1 MLILTILMA
10 SVTVMAQTAEPV
22 IGIVNRTNCGIFW
35 RLDFNYKT
43 VDADGETPVVL
54 SAAIFMTNSI
64 YNKNQ
69 KAKGCGL
76 INHYTIT
83 DDFAN
88 ALPELF
94 DSKEHDTDYIN
105 TAIYEKFGNGADSPL
120 AIDKIANPAFFDEES
135 EAMKDIIYHQWL

>member
-1 MLILTILMA
+1 MRRIRKIMLILTILMA

-35 RLDFNYKT
+35 RLDFNYET

-69 KAKGCGL
+69 KAKG
-76 INHYTIT
+76 
-83 DDFAN
+83 
-88 ALPELF
+88 
-94 DSKEHDTDYIN
+94 S
-105 TAIYEKFGNGADSPL
+105 
-120 AIDKIANPAFFDEES
+120 PAFSEIPAPSSVHIHAS
-135 EAMKDIIYHQWL
+135 EAP

>member
-1 MLILTILMA
+1 MTQYPVALPLIMSGMIDA
-10 SVTVMAQTAEPV
+10 
-22 IGIVNRTNCGIFW
+22 GG
-35 RLDFNYKT
+35 YK
-43 VDADGETPVVL
+43 VKMNDVF
-54 SAAIFMTNSI
+54 S
-64 YNKNQ
+64 
-69 KAKGCGL
+69 
-76 INHYTIT
+76 

-135 EAMKDIIYHQWL
+135 EAMKDSIYHQWL

>member
-35 RLDFNYKT
+35 RLDFNYET

-69 KAKGCGL
+69 KEKGCGL

-94 DSKEHDTDYIN
+94 DSKEHDTDQRRP
-105 TAIYEKFGNGADSPL
+105 APSPSSIL
-120 AIDKIANPAFFDEES
+120 PK
-135 EAMKDIIYHQWL
+135 MKWYLC